1 MPTSLGNYGS
11 MCINTLG
18 AKKLFRVLTQQ
29 QEEPSLLVPNNLAR
43 LFRVL
48 IWTYGTK

>member
-18 AKKLFRVLTQQ
+18 AKKLFRVLIQKKK
-29 QEEPSLLVPNNLAR
+29 N
-43 LFRVL
+43 RVF
-48 IWTYGTK
+48 